1 MVDVNHGAQ
10 MVGIIVDND
19 ERIVLL
25 YPSGMLLLIS
35 LMIMLGVS
43 YGWWKHV
50 RVHKELSQVVPTVIW
65 RPKFVNYKPTES
77 NTKMKSSS
85 ITNILPRMKRL
96 DGPYGMYGTVY
107 GFFTKVLHIAH
118 PLPAKYILTSSTEV
132 GGKVW
137 EQCSTC
143 KSPAYDHFQDFSG
156 DGVFTAN
163 GKEWKDKRSSVIHIL
178 FKNNSS
184 SNKLLYQEANHSAN
198 SFLHLLHNQSGTE
211 GNIVPLLQK
220 CTIGFIYRYL
230 THKTSIDFTKQD
242 QQQQVEKNTKNV
254 IENFKHHNHNHAESS
269 SSSSSSTCS
278 TSQNDPNDDDDLII
292 NSSLEHLD
300 LKQKTSADKQ
310 DVNIMSYLQAVTDI
324 RMIILAQSRSFWYL
338 LPRWMYQWFSPM
350 YKQEVQTMKVIH
362 QFATMACDDAQPSS
376 PLYQLQYRS
385 SHSST
390 LSSTDK
396 WNKHMLDEAVT
407 LLFAGQDTS
416 AATLSWTLH
425 LLSLYPH
432 IQQKL
437 YQEVLSIF
445 PPSQKDPFVTKK
457 EISNM
462 PYLDAVLK
470 ESMRLY
476 PVAPFIVRKLPKQIG
491 IPHPDKEKGLLYLP
505 AETFVCIWI
514 YSLHRNPALWHRP
527 NDFVPER
534 WIDPSIRQMDIAQTS
549 SSTIGTSY
557 MPFAAGP
564 RNCVGQPIAHV
575 ILRIML
581 SKTIRDYKFI
591 DPKLKTLASEKE
603 KKKATTSYTNDY
615 DLYISQYRKDMQ
627 AGFTVLPSGG
637 VSLLIEK
644 RTHMI

>member
-1 MVDVNHGAQ
+1 MVDMNYYGAQ
-10 MVGIIVDND
+10 MVGLVVNDDDRII
-19 ERIVLL
+19 LFC
-25 YPSGMLLLIS
+25 PSGILLLFS
-35 LMIMLGVS
+35 LMIMSGVC
-43 YGWWKHV
+43 YCWWKHV
-50 RVHKELSQVVPTVIW
+50 RVYRELSQVVPTVIW
-65 RPKFVNYKPTES
+65 RPKFVNYKTSETDS
-77 NTKMKSSS
+77 KMKSSS
-85 ITNILPRMKRL
+85 ITNILPRMGRL

-118 PLPAKYILTSSTEV
+118 PLPTKYILTSSTE

-137 EQCSTC
+137 EQSSTW

-178 FKNNSS
+178 FKNAS
-184 SNKLLYQEANHSAN
+184 SNELLYQEANHSAN
-198 SFLHLLHNQSGTE
+198 SFLHLLQIHSGAE
-211 GNIVPLLQK
+211 VNIVPLLQK

-242 QQQQVEKNTKNV
+242 QHQHLQTPTKSV
-254 IENFKHHNHNHAESS
+254 IENLKHHNHTES

-278 TSQNDPNDDDDLII
+278 TSQNDPNDNDGDDVIL
-292 NSSLEHLD
+292 NASLEHLD
-300 LKQKTSADKQ
+300 LKQNIATDKQ
-310 DVNIMSYLQAVTDI
+310 DVNVMSYLQAVTDI

-362 QFATMACDDAQPSS
+362 QFATMACNDAQPSS
-376 PLYQLQYRS
+376 PLHQLQYRS
-385 SHSST
+385 SHSSK

-437 YQEVLSIF
+437 YQEVISVF
-445 PPSQKDPFVTKK
+445 PPSQKYPFVTKK

-462 PYLDAVLK
+462 PYLDAVIK

-491 IPHPDKEKGLLYLP
+491 IPQPDKGKGLLYLP
-505 AETFVCIWI
+505 ADTFVCIWI

-534 WIDPSIRQMDIAQTS
+534 WIDPSLRQLDVAQTS

-591 DPKLKTLASEKE
+591 DPKLKTSTFQKE
-603 KKKATTSYTNDY
+603 KKNVTTNFTNDY
-615 DLYISQYRKDMQ
+615 DMHISQYRKDMQ

-644 RTHMI
+644 RNCTI